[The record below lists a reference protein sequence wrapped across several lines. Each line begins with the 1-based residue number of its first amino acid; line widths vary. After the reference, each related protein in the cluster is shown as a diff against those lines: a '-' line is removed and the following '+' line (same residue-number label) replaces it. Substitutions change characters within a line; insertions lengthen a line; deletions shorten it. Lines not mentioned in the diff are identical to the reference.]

1 MNGGGRKELLS
12 PYQELMKYVSYTLYV
27 LCINIFNK
35 SIREGNFFKKY
46 VGWVANWKS
55 EVKKIKSDLEHA
67 KLLVI
72 TFILA
77 DILLFDFLKNVNL
90 FKNKTI
96 KFGFLEKKSMWN

>member
-77 DILLFDFLKNVNL
+77 DILLCDFLKCF
-90 FKNKTI
+90 FKQHN
-96 KFGFLEKKSMWN
+96 